1 MITEAKKDVI
11 KATVPALEAH
21 GTKITTTFYQNMFE
35 AHPELLNIFNQ
46 TNQKVGNQPKA
57 LAMTVLAAAKH
68 IDNLDAIVPH
78 VVGIAHK
85 HRALEI
91 KPEHY
96 PIVGKHLL
104 EGIQEVLGDKATPEI
119 IDAWGDYYNHIA
131 QIFIDV
137 EQDMY
142 QDATWDGFKPFTV
155 KKKEVMTSEITRFTV
170 DSDEVDKSFTAGQYI
185 TVKVKP
191 ADYPYE
197 ALRHY
202 SICSNKTVDGLT
214 FAVKREGED
223 DTKGVVSNYLHDDI
237 ESGDV
242 IFLSAPAGDFKVED
256 THSELLFIAGGVGA
270 TPVMAMAEAAIAKG
284 NDVKFLYSAI
294 NEAYLPFKDQFENL
308 EAEGAD
314 IRIKFSESEG
324 YLNREDF
331 AGNEN
336 REIYICGSMT
346 FMNAMINELNAM
358 GIDDSRIH
366 FEPFGPKMSLQKV

>member
-1 MITEAKKDVI
+1 MITEEKKEVI
-11 KATVPALEAH
+11 KATIPVLEAH
-21 GTKITTTFYQNMFE
+21 GTEITSTFYQNMFK

-46 TNQKVGNQPKA
+46 TNQTVGDQPKA

-78 VVGIAHK
+78 VVGIAYK

-96 PIVGKHLL
+96 PIVGKYLL
-104 EGIQEVLGDKATPEI
+104 EGIQEVLGDQATPEI
-119 IDAWGDYYNHIA
+119 IDAWGDYYNQIA
-131 QIFIDV
+131 QVFIDV

-142 QDATWDGFKPFTV
+142 QAAAWDGFKPFIV
-155 KKKEVMTSEITRFTV
+155 RKKEVMTPEIVRFTV
-170 DSDEVDKSFTAGQYI
+170 DADDVDKSFTAGQYI

-202 SICSNKTVDGLT
+202 SICSNDAEDGIT
-214 FAVKREGED
+214 FAVKREGMD
-223 DTKGVVSNYLHDDI
+223 DKKGVVSNYLHSGI
-237 ESGDV
+237 EEGDAL
-242 IFLSAPAGDFKVED
+242 FLSAPAGDFKVEAEHD
-256 THSELLFIAGGVGA
+256 RLLFIAGGVGA
-270 TPVMAMAEAAIAKG
+270 TPVMAMAEEAISKG
-284 NDVKFLYSAI
+284 KDVKFVYSAI
-294 NEAYLPFKDQFENL
+294 NADYLPFKDQFEKL
-308 EAEGAD
+308 EADGAD
-314 IRIKFSESEG
+314 ISVKYSDTGG

-331 AGNEN
+331 TGSDD
-336 REIYICGSMT
+336 REIYICGSMP
-346 FMNAMINELNAM
+346 FMNTMIAELNAM

>member
-1 MITEAKKDVI
+1 MITEAKKNVI
-11 KATVPALEAH
+11 KATIPVLEAH
-21 GTKITTTFYQNMFE
+21 GTQITTTFYQNMFK

-46 TNQKVGNQPKA
+46 TNQKIGNQPKA

-78 VVGIAHK
+78 VIGIAHK

-91 KPEHY
+91 RPEHY
-96 PIVGKHLL
+96 PIVGKYLL
-104 EGIQEVLGDKATPEI
+104 EGIQEVLGDQATPEI
-119 IDAWGDYYNHIA
+119 IDAWGDYYNQIA

-142 QDATWDGFKPFTV
+142 QGATWDGFKPFTV
-155 KKKEVMTSEITRFTV
+155 KKKEVMTPEIVRFTV
-170 DSDEVDKSFTAGQYI
+170 DSDEVDKSFAAGQYI

-202 SICSNKTVDGLT
+202 SICSNKTVDGIT
-214 FAVKREGED
+214 FAVKREGTD

-237 ESGDV
+237 EEGDAL
-242 IFLSAPAGDFKVED
+242 FLSAPAGDFKVEED
-256 THSELLFIAGGVGA
+256 HSELLFIAGGVGA

-284 NDVKFLYSAI
+284 NNVKFLYSAI
-294 NEAYLPFKDQFENL
+294 NETYLPFKDQFENL
-308 EAEGAD
+308 ESEGAD
-314 IRIKFSESEG
+314 IRIKFSETEG

-331 AGNEN
+331 TGNEN
-336 REIYICGSMT
+336 REIYICGSMI
-346 FMNAMINELNAM
+346 FMDAMINELNEM